1 MSVRG
6 VGRGSKAGG
15 AKGAKEATPAAKTS
29 FAGKVEKTE
38 SLVGPSGV
46 VGSSN
51 VGAVDPVSAQAME
64 LIRQLREGQIKSRD
78 EATKKLVANILRE
91 KVRTQSK
98 VLNEKIFEALK
109 DDPRMARLWK
119 RAEEKE

>member
-6 VGRGSKAGG
+6 IGRGSKPGG
-15 AKGAKEATPAAKTS
+15 AKGAKEAAPAPKTN
-29 FAGKVEKTE
+29 FGGKVEKTDT
-38 SLVGPSGV
+38 LVGPSGV
-46 VGSSN
+46 VGSNN
-51 VGAVDPVSAQAME
+51 VGATDPVSAHALE

-109 DDPRMARLWK
+109 DDPRLARLWK